1 MFLVPSNACKVF
13 SKFWR
18 SASWN
23 PVHQL
28 GLPKVAFSIRHAEY
42 NPRKH
47 TSITVPGLWQWGTF
61 LGDHTTI

>member
-23 PVHQL
+23 PAHQL